1 MKDIVIQY
9 DYKIENGEIEV
20 KSSQIERYFRL
31 AKNASEFGD
40 YPRYK
45 IGAII
50 VYKSR
55 VLSVG
60 WNAKKENPIQKRY
73 NIERG
78 FDVET
83 AKNSL
88 HAEIYAISKI
98 KEMDINWN
106 KVSIFI
112 YREYKNGIRALAR
125 PCPACEKAI
134 RDLGIKHVYY
144 TGRNSY
150 IHEILD

>member
-20 KSSQIERYFRL
+20 NSSQIERYFRL

>member
-9 DYKIENGEIEV
+9 DYKIENGEIEMN
-20 KSSQIERYFRL
+20 SSQIERYFRL

-150 IHEILD
+150 IHEILN